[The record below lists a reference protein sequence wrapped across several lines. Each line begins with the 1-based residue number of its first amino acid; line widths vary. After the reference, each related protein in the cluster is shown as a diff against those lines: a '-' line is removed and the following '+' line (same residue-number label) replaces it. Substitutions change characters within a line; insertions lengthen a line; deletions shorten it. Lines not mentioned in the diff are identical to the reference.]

1 MTELRKISMFE
12 RREVVDKV
20 GLVVGEV
27 QMVFPTAEI
36 MYVTM
41 FPRFVE
47 VCCKDHMTEDDVVV
61 VDSIRSEVD
70 RDVEELLQEMDGTIR
85 VVQWWE
91 IIGLGSDMT
100 HDMIRSRGVV
110 DKDGVHLTL
119 TDTDN
124 TNRVA
129 AASLGTRLSG
139 RGVEMQGWGGGTVKR
154 ARW

>member
-1 MTELRKISMFE
+1 M
-12 RREVVDKV
+12 DKV

-47 VCCKDHMTEDDVVV
+47 VCCKDHMTEDNVVV

-119 TDTDN
+119 TYN
-124 TNRVA
+124 TNRIA
-129 AASLGTRLSG
+129 AASLCTRLSG
-139 RGVEMQGWGGGTVKR
+139 RGVEMHGWGGRTVKR